1 MITYTDCID
10 FFSVNHKHNYKFSDS
25 CKVCLIEGLKFYLY
39 DFRAEVI
46 WEIPIW
52 SSCFLRISRRKEWSF
67 VWKYRLGSSLKM
79 TLASHSKF

>member
-46 WEIPIW
+46 WEISI
-52 SSCFLRISRRKEWSF
+52 
-67 VWKYRLGSSLKM
+67 
-79 TLASHSKF
+79 